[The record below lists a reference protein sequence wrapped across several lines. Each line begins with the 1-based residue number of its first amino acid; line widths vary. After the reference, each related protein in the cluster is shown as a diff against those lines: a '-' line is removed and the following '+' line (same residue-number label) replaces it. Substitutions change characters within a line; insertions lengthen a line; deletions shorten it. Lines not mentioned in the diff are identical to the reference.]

1 MSIGDWTTVASAAAV
16 LLTALATFGGFRAGR
31 GKTLAETELT
41 KSQVRK
47 ALAEENQAVQA
58 AQLDAIAGGIG
69 ERLDEFEQKLDR
81 IQNEVTPNH
90 GGSMKDAVRRI
101 EESITRDRE
110 EQREWRASTG
120 HQLGEIKDQMATEAD
135 DRQELDR
142 RAREE
147 HSQLWAAI
155 NRVMGR
161 WRHGTAD

>member
-1 MSIGDWTTVASAAAV
+1 MTIGDWTTVAGAAAV

-47 ALAEENQAVQA
+47 ALAEEAQAEQA
-58 AQLDAIAGGIG
+58 SQLDAIAGGIG
-69 ERLDEFEQKLDR
+69 DRLDEFERKIDR
-81 IQNEVTPNH
+81 IQTEVTPNH
-90 GGSMKDAVRRI
+90 GGSMKDAISRI
-101 EESITRDRE
+101 EDGIARDRE
-110 EQREWRASTG
+110 EQREWRSSTG
-120 HQLGEIKDQMATEAD
+120 HQLGEIKEQMATEAD

-155 NRVMGR
+155 NRTMGK
-161 WRHGTAD
+161 WRHGSSD